1 MTEQECPNCGMRVPF
16 AGVRECPKCE
26 ADLFAEPASEKGRVR
41 RVNLE
46 SGHPTV
52 EVALRRFDQ
61 ALDQARAKGSAYLA
75 LIHGYGS
82 SGRGGAIKEAVTDHL
97 RVLRNRNVLGSVLP
111 GETLNRRHWIFK
123 KTDLDLSFSGNKG
136 ITILV
141 L

>member
-1 MTEQECPNCGMRVPF
+1 MAEQECPNCGMRGPF
-16 AGVRECPKCE
+16 SGARECPKCE
-26 ADLFAEPASEKGRVR
+26 ADLFAEPASEKGMVR

-46 SGHPTV
+46 RGHPTV

-61 ALDQARAKGSAYLA
+61 ALDQARAKGSDYLA

-82 SGRGGAIKEAVTDHL
+82 TGRGGAIKSALVDHL
-97 RVLRNRNVLGSVLP
+97 QVLRNRTVLGSGLP

-123 KTDLDLSFSGNKG
+123 KTDLDISFSGNKG
-136 ITILV
+136 ITVLV

>member
-1 MTEQECPNCGMRVPF
+1 MTEQECPSCGMLVPF
-16 AGVRECPKCE
+16 SGVRECPKCE
-26 ADLFAEPASEKGRVR
+26 ADLFAEPASEKGMVR

-46 SGHPTV
+46 RGHPTV
-52 EVALRRFDQ
+52 EVALRRFEQ
-61 ALDQARAKGSAYLA
+61 AFHQARAKSSDYLA

-82 SGRGGAIKEAVTDHL
+82 SGRGGAIKTALVEHL
-97 RVLRNRNVLGSVLP
+97 QVLRNRNVLGSVLP
-111 GETLNRRHWIFK
+111 GESLNRRHWIFK

>member
-1 MTEQECPNCGMRVPF
+1 MLVPF
-16 AGVRECPKCE
+16 ASVRECPKCE
-26 ADLFAEPASEKGRVR
+26 ADLFAEPESDKGKVR

-46 SGHPTV
+46 HGHPTV
-52 EVALRRFDQ
+52 EVALRRFEQ
-61 ALDQARAKGSAYLA
+61 AFTQARAKSSKYLA

-82 SGRGGAIKEAVTDHL
+82 SGRGGAIKEAITDHL
-97 RVLRNRNVLGSVLP
+97 KVLRNRNVLGSVLP

-136 ITILV
+136 VTILV

>member
-1 MTEQECPNCGMRVPF
+1 MAEQECPNCGMRVPF
-16 AGVRECPKCE
+16 TEARECPKCE

-46 SGHPTV
+46 SGRPTV
-52 EVALRRFDQ
+52 EVALRRFEQ
-61 ALDQARAKGSAYLA
+61 AFQQARAKGSDYLA

-97 RVLRNRNVLGSVLP
+97 KVLRNRNVVGSILP
-111 GETLNRRHWIFK
+111 GETLTRRHWIFK
-123 KTDLDLSFSGNKG
+123 KTDLDQSFTGNKG
-136 ITILV
+136 VTILV

>member
-1 MTEQECPNCGMRVPF
+1 MTEQECPNCGMRGHF
-16 AGVRECPKCE
+16 SGLRECPKCE
-26 ADLFAEPASEKGRVR
+26 ADLFAEPASEKGIVR

-46 SGHPTV
+46 RGHPTV
-52 EVALRRFDQ
+52 EVALRRFEQ
-61 ALDQARAKGSAYLA
+61 AFTQARAKSSKYLA

-82 SGRGGAIKEAVTDHL
+82 SGRGGAIKVALMEHL
-97 RVLRNRNVLGSVLP
+97 QVLRNRNVLGSVLP

-123 KTDLDLSFSGNKG
+123 KTDLDQSFSGNKG

>member
-1 MTEQECPNCGMRVPF
+1 MAEQQCPECGMLVPF

-26 ADLFAEPASEKGRVR
+26 ADLFAEPESDKGKVK

-46 SGHPTV
+46 HGHPTV
-52 EVALRRFDQ
+52 DVAMRRFDQ

-82 SGRGGAIKEAVTDHL
+82 SGRGGAIKEAVTDQL
-97 RVLRNRNVLGSVLP
+97 RVLRNRNVLGNVLP
-111 GETLNRRHWIFK
+111 GDTLNRRHWIFK
-123 KTDLDLSFSGNKG
+123 KTDLEQSFSGNKG
-136 ITILV
+136 VTILV

>member
-1 MTEQECPNCGMRVPF
+1 MAEQQCPECGMLVPF

-26 ADLFAEPASEKGRVR
+26 ADLFAEPTADKGKVK

-46 SGHPTV
+46 HGHPTV
-52 EVALRRFDQ
+52 DVAMRRFDR
-61 ALDQARAKGSAYLA
+61 ALDQARAKGSSYLA

-97 RVLRNRNVLGSVLP
+97 RVLRNRNVLGNVLP

-123 KTDLDLSFSGNKG
+123 KTDLDQSFSGNKG
-136 ITILV
+136 VTILV

>member
-1 MTEQECPNCGMRVPF
+1 MAEQECPNCGMRGPF
-16 AGVRECPKCE
+16 SGLRECPKCE
-26 ADLFAEPASEKGRVR
+26 ADLFAEPASEKGKVK

-52 EVALRRFDQ
+52 EVALRRFEQ
-61 ALDQARAKGSAYLA
+61 AFQQARSRSSSYLA

-82 SGRGGAIKEAVTDHL
+82 SGRGGAIKEAITDHL
-97 RVLRNRNVLGSVLP
+97 QVLRNRNVLGSVLP

>member
-1 MTEQECPNCGMRVPF
+1 MPEQECPNCGMRGPF
-16 AGVRECPKCE
+16 SGLRECPKCE
-26 ADLFAEPASEKGRVR
+26 ADLFAEPASEKGKVK

-52 EVALRRFDQ
+52 EVALRRFEQ
-61 ALDQARAKGSAYLA
+61 AFQQARARSSSYLA

-82 SGRGGAIKEAVTDHL
+82 SGRGGAIKSALVDHL
-97 RVLRNRNVLGSVLP
+97 QALRNRNVIGSVLP

-123 KTDLDLSFSGNKG
+123 KTDLDQSFSGNKG